1 MRRRAGAGPVWCGPR
16 GLRLL
21 LGLSVDPRVGGH
33 REPALAAAGGVDT
46 DWRAGPV
53 TASRTDTRTIDI
65 DADPT
70 DVLALLAA
78 ARRLPE
84 WACLR

>member
-1 MRRRAGAGPVWCGPR
+1 M
-16 GLRLL
+16 
-21 LGLSVDPRVGGH
+21 
-33 REPALAAAGGVDT
+33 
-46 DWRAGPV
+46 